1 MVDDSLDT
9 LEVLRRNLEAAGY
22 RVYCATGVPQA
33 IHLLGKEPVDVVVTD
48 LKMPGVSGIDLVRH
62 VRENLKET
70 EVLMITG
77 YPSVEGAVS
86 AMRTGAADYL
96 AKPFT
101 STELLAAIG
110 RAIDR
115 IHARWAMQGRPE
127 EAPREGISG
136 LLGDSEAMQ
145 RCLPLDPG
153 ARGRVAAGSRAGR
166 ERHGDAQRGAGA
178 PPPRP
183 AQGHAVRRGRLRGV
197 DRLVRSPDRWDALSR
212 RHRLARPRF
221 AGEGTQHHE
230 RGSSRARRG
239 LDERRSGGSRRAA
252 RLR

>member
-1 MVDDSLDT
+1 MSRTDPRRTILVVDDSLDT

-33 IHLLGKEPVDVVVTD
+33 IQLLGKEPVDVVVTD
-48 LKMPGVSGIDLVRH
+48 LKMPGISGIDLVRH

-115 IHARWAMQGRPE
+115 IHARWAMQGGPE
-127 EAPREGISG
+127 EVPREGMSG
-136 LLGDSEAMQ
+136 LSATPR
-145 RCLPLDPG
+145 RCSGVFRAIREHADGLLP
-153 ARGRVAAGSRAGR
+153 V
-166 ERHGDAQRGAGA
+166 
-178 PPPRP
+178 
-183 AQGHAVRRGRLRGV
+183 
-197 DRLVRSPDRWDALSR
+197 LVRGENGTGMRSVARALHRIGPR
-212 RHRLARPRF
+212 RDTHR
-221 AGEGTQHHE
+221 
-230 RGSSRARRG
+230 SSRSIARRG
-239 LDERRSGGSRRAA
+239 SARSIPGSMGLSISPTSTPSAAIRRRRCSAS
-252 RLR
+252 